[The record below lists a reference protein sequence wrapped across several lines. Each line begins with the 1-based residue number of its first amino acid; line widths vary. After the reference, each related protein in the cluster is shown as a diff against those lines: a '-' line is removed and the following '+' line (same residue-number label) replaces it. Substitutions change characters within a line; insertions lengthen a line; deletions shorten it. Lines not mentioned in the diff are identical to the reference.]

1 MDVPVPVSMEN
12 NDVRLVGGALSGDR
26 SAFDLLVRR
35 HSPQVFRLA
44 LRMLGS
50 REEAEDV
57 EQETFVDAYRGL
69 SRFRADASFGTWVCS
84 IAAKKCLGR
93 RRQWARRKHGSIDE
107 ADYRLAGPGCDPA
120 DHVLERDSARR
131 VQQALAKLRP
141 PDRLLIVLRF
151 IEGLSH
157 DEISHVL
164 GCSVESSRSR
174 LLRAK
179 TIFRKA
185 YESVE

>member
-1 MDVPVPVSMEN
+1 VPVSMEN
-12 NDVRLVGGALSGDR
+12 NDARLVADALAGDR
-26 SAFDLLVRR
+26 SAFDLLVQR
-35 HSPQVFRLA
+35 HCARVFRLA

-50 REEAEDV
+50 REEAEDIQ
-57 EQETFVDAYRGL
+57 QETFVDAYRGL
-69 SRFRADASFGTWVCS
+69 NRFRADASFGTWVCS
-84 IAAKKCLGR
+84 IASKKCLGR
-93 RRQWARRKHGSIDE
+93 RRQWARRRHGSIDE
-107 ADYRLAGPGCDPA
+107 ADNRLAGPGCNPA
-120 DHVLERDSARR
+120 DHLMETDSARR
-131 VQQALAKLRP
+131 VREALTKLRA
-141 PDRLLIVLRF
+141 PDRLLIVLKF

-157 DEISHVL
+157 EEISQML